1 MKMENKYCIQAE
13 HREKTNGYKSF
24 MTFISAINKPD
35 ACKKVK
41 EKFGENVII
50 KSCEKCGW

>member
-1 MKMENKYCIQAE
+1 MENKYCIHAE
-13 HREKTNGYKSF
+13 YREETNGYKSF
-24 MTFISAINKPD
+24 MTFMVARNKPD
-35 ACKKVK
+35 AHKKVK

>member
-1 MKMENKYCIQAE
+1 MENKYCIHAE
-13 HREKTNGYKSF
+13 YREETNGYKSF
-24 MTFISAINKPD
+24 TTFITARNKPD

>member
-1 MKMENKYCIQAE
+1 MENKYCIHAE
-13 HREKTNGYKSF
+13 HREEINGYKSF
-24 MTFISAINKPD
+24 TTFIVARNKPD

-50 KSCEKCGW
+50 KSCKKCCW